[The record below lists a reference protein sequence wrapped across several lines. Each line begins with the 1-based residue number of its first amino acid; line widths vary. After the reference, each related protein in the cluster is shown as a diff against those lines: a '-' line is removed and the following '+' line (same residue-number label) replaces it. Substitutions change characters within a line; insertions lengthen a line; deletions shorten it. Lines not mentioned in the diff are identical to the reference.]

1 MIHAINKGKTSIELK
16 EDTKT
21 SMILGSLL
29 HLPTTIFWQILRR
42 ACKDEQILPRICGK
56 INSIEFWP
64 EWSIQGE
71 YNNKITNSNR
81 VEPDVF
87 ISFEDFDL
95 IIEVKL
101 YDGNGQYE
109 EQWCNEINS
118 YHNEYGENKKLY
130 FIALGGNENLNF
142 GRNSNIEII
151 KCSWVNLMI
160 EVETCKN
167 EIVEHKYNLGIEDS
181 LLRILQD
188 LIDIFNYFG
197 VVDSWLENIDF
208 KKYKIDLYNIL

>member
-16 EDTKT
+16 EDTRT

-29 HLPTTIFWQILRR
+29 HLPTTVFWQILRR
-42 ACKDEQILPRICGK
+42 ACKDDDILPCICGK
-56 INSIEFWP
+56 ISSIDFWP
-64 EWSIQGE
+64 EWSVQGE
-71 YNNKITNSNR
+71 YNDKITNSNR

-87 ISFEDFDL
+87 ISFESFDL

-101 YDGNGQYE
+101 DEGNGQYK

-118 YHNEYGENKKLY
+118 YYNEYGKNKKLY
-130 FIALGGNENLNF
+130 FIALGGNENLDF
-142 GRNSNIEII
+142 KTNSNIHII

-167 EIVEHKYNLGIEDS
+167 EYARHRYNLGIEDS
-181 LLRILQD
+181 ILRILQD
-188 LIDIFNYFG
+188 LIDIFNHFG
-197 VVDSWLENIDF
+197 VVDFWLENIDF
-208 KKYKIDLYNIL
+208 KKYKIEL